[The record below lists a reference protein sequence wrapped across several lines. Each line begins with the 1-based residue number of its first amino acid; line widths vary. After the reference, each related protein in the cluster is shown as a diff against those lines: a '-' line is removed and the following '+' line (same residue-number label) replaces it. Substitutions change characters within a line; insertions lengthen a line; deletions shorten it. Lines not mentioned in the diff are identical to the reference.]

1 VRPLSALIVDD
12 ERLARRELRTLLDA
26 HARSIAVVGEAAS
39 VREAA
44 RRVEALAP
52 DVVFLD
58 VQMPRQSGFELLDQV
73 ENTFRVVFVTAYDA
87 YALRAFEVN
96 ALDYLLKP
104 VHPDR
109 LARTV
114 GRLLAPEGDA
124 PPDSPRP
131 DAPRPDAPR
140 PEAEPADEGGR
151 RLEPDDHL
159 FLSFDRRARFVR
171 VRAIVCVCGAGD
183 YSEVVL
189 EDGQRALVSRT
200 LRQWEDRLPARAF
213 VRIHRASIVNLD
225 FVERVERSDDEAY
238 AVFVRGVAEPLTMS
252 RRQAARVKMRFL

>member
-1 VRPLSALIVDD
+1 VRPLTALLVDD
-12 ERLARRELRTLLDA
+12 ERLARRELRTLLGA
-26 HARSIAVVGEAAS
+26 HADDIAVVGEASS

-44 RRVEALAP
+44 RRLETLEP

-58 VQMPRQSGFELLDQV
+58 VQMPRQSGFELLAQV
-73 ENTFRVVFVTAYDA
+73 DNRFRVVFVTAYDA

-104 VHPDR
+104 VHPER

-114 GRLLAPEGDA
+114 GRLRLAAAGADDEAA
-124 PPDSPRP
+124 PPPRP
-131 DAPRPDAPR
+131 EPSSPAPRPADDDAR
-140 PEAEPADEGGR
+140 PLGA
-151 RLEPDDHL
+151 DDHL

-183 YSEVVL
+183 YTEVVL

-200 LRQWEDRLPARAF
+200 LRQWEDRLPPRTF
-213 VRIHRASIVNLD
+213 VRIHRATIVNLD
-225 FVERVERSDDEAY
+225 FVERVERGEDEAY
-238 AVFVRGVAEPLTMS
+238 EVFVRGLDGPLTMS
-252 RRQAARVKMRFL
+252 RRQAARVKSRFL

>member
-1 VRPLSALIVDD
+1 MKQLSALIVDD
-12 ERLARRELRTLLDA
+12 ERLARRELRTLLEAHDA
-26 HARSIAVVGEAAS
+26 IAVVGEAAS
-39 VREAA
+39 VREAV
-44 RRVEALAP
+44 RRVEALGP
-52 DVVFLD
+52 DVIFLD

-73 ENTFRVVFVTAYDA
+73 ENSFRVVFVTAYDA

-114 GRLLAPEGDA
+114 DRLLAPSDA
-124 PPDSPRP
+124 EPPESPRP
-131 DAPRPDAPR
+131 ESPR
-140 PEAEPADEGGR
+140 PEAAPPEDSSR
-151 RLEPDDHL
+151 RLDGDDHL
-159 FLSFDRRARFVR
+159 FLSFDKRSRFVR
-171 VRAIVCVCGAGD
+171 VRSIVCVCGAGD

-200 LRQWEDRLPARAF
+200 LRQWEERLPPRGF
-213 VRIHRASIVNLD
+213 VRIHRATIVNLD
-225 FVERVERSDDEAY
+225 FVERVEKSDDEAY
-238 AVFVRGVAEPLTMS
+238 AVFLRGVEAPVTMS

>member
-1 VRPLSALIVDD
+1 VKPLSALIVDD

-26 HARSIAVVGEAAS
+26 HDAIAVVGEAAS
-39 VREAA
+39 VREAV
-44 RRVEALAP
+44 RRVEALEP

-73 ENTFRVVFVTAYDA
+73 ENSFRVVFVTAYDS

-114 GRLLAPEGDA
+114 DRLLAPSDA
-124 PPDSPRP
+124 EPPESPRP
-131 DAPRPDAPR
+131 
-140 PEAEPADEGGR
+140 EPATPEDSSR
-151 RLEPDDHL
+151 RLDGDDHL
-159 FLSFDRRARFVR
+159 FLSFDKRSRFVR
-171 VRAIVCVCGAGD
+171 VRSIVCVCGAGD

-200 LRQWEDRLPARAF
+200 LRQWEERLPSRGF
-213 VRIHRASIVNLD
+213 VRIHRATIVNLD
-225 FVERVERSDDEAY
+225 FVERVEKSDDEAY
-238 AVFVRGVAEPLTMS
+238 AVFLRGVEAPVTMS